1 MITFEGVLGAMWT
14 VMAQG
19 VSCYVLEM
27 FTENL
32 EPETVMPF
40 LEPLMTRLVQMLH
53 TPKKGVKVRWL
64 LFSVFGR
71 FVKTCCYSP

>member
-1 MITFEGVLGAMWT
+1 
-14 VMAQG
+14 
-19 VSCYVLEM
+19 M

-53 TPKKGVKVRWL
+53 TPKKGVKVRLALFFCGLILPVGLSRLVATL
-64 LFSVFGR
+64 LDG
-71 FVKTCCYSP
+71 